1 MELKEW
7 LGENNVLGQEVWE
20 RKYQYNDETLDEFF
34 DRVSGGNEEI
44 KKLMQ
49 ERKFLFGGRILANRG
64 IPDKHTLSNC
74 YVIPSPEDNL
84 ESIFDCAKSMARTY
98 SLGGGVGVDISKLAP
113 KGARVANA
121 AKTSS
126 GAVSFMELYDTT
138 TGLIGQNGRRGAL
151 MLAMNIDHPDIEE
164 FITSK
169 DDTDKI
175 NNANIS
181 VKITDYFMESLV
193 LDDSYTHEFYRPESN
208 EIIVKRTSP
217 QELFRKL
224 CYQTWKNGE
233 PGILF
238 WDKIC
243 NQGMLAYDKE
253 FEYECVNPCFS
264 GDMELLTSEGYKSF
278 EELCGTRPY
287 IRNING
293 DIVRSKVWCSGD
305 KDTVKLIMGDGSN
318 IVCTPNH
325 VFLLD
330 NWETCEAR
338 HLKYKYVRTYC
349 GGRNYVQD
357 VVENGIRPVY
367 DFTEPDTHWGVVNG
381 VIVHNCSELPLPA
394 GGSCLLGAI
403 NLSEFVKHPFTEDAV
418 FDYEAFTDAVTI
430 AVRAMNEVLDEGKD
444 LHPLEIQRQS
454 VEDWRQIGLGIF
466 GLADCLI
473 KMGLIYGE
481 YNANMF
487 CSGLSFTMF
496 RTALKASDD
505 LGGEIGSYH
514 KYNANAINSSP
525 IVQSTG
531 LVTTHLANSNLLT
544 IAPTG
549 TLSTMF
555 NVSGGIEPMFATKY
569 TRTTKSLHGHDVTYD
584 VFPKV
589 VKEYMDYYDLTDIDD
604 LGAAFVTARQIPWE
618 HRIDCQAAWQEHID
632 AAISSTVNLPNEAT
646 VEDVMDIY
654 MRAWS
659 KKLKGITVYRE
670 GCEREGILKTE
681 DAKTSSQNTSQKL
694 SEAQNSVKYDSVIP
708 KSRKQIGTTH
718 GDTFCKKCA
727 CGTLYITLNRDDD
740 GNVVESFVQT
750 SKGGICQANIGAV
763 NRMVSVA
770 LRSGT
775 KVSEIVDQLKGI
787 NCPAC
792 VKLMSKGTALDGISC
807 ADILGKTLE
816 EFANQEKCVKTP
828 TETVEK
834 CEKVRKSLLNQ
845 LECPDCGS
853 PLEHIGGCVTC
864 VSCGYSKCNA

>member
-7 LGENNVLGQEVWE
+7 LGEDNVLGQEVWQ
-20 RKYQYNDETLDEFF
+20 RKYQYDGETLDEFF
-34 DRVSGGNEEI
+34 DRVSGGNEDI

-64 IPDKHTLSNC
+64 VSDKHTLSNC

-243 NQGMLAYDKE
+243 NQGMLAYDGE
-253 FEYECVNPCFS
+253 FNYECVNP
-264 GDMELLTSEGYKSF
+264 
-278 EELCGTRPY
+278 
-287 IRNING
+287 
-293 DIVRSKVWCSGD
+293 
-305 KDTVKLIMGDGSN
+305 
-318 IVCTPNH
+318 
-325 VFLLD
+325 
-330 NWETCEAR
+330 
-338 HLKYKYVRTYC
+338 
-349 GGRNYVQD
+349 
-357 VVENGIRPVY
+357 
-367 DFTEPDTHWGVVNG
+367 
-381 VIVHNCSELPLPA
+381 CSELPLPA

-403 NLSEFVKHPFTEDAV
+403 NLSEFVKYPFTDKAV
-418 FDYEAFTDAVTI
+418 FDYEAFINAVTI

-481 YNANMF
+481 HDANMF

-505 LGGEIGSYH
+505 LGGEIGSYR
-514 KYNANAINSSP
+514 KYNANAVNSSP

-531 LVTTHLANSNLLT
+531 LVTMHLANSNLLT

-589 VKEYMDYYDLTDIDD
+589 VKEYMDYYNLTDIDN

-654 MRAWS
+654 KRAWG

-694 SEAQNSVKYDSVIP
+694 SEAQNSVKYDSVTP

-727 CGTLYITLNRDDD
+727 CGTLYITLNRDDY

-816 EFANQEKCVKTP
+816 EFAAKEPNVEKCVKTP

-834 CEKVRKSLLNQ
+834 CEKVQKSLLNQ

-853 PLEHIGGCVTC
+853 PMEHIGGCVTC